1 MKKHQLFLLC
11 IWLLAVA
18 PGAISA
24 KERVYDLAKLGL
36 KADSK
41 RNASPVLRKVIDKIK
56 AECAPTDSVVLRFA
70 PGRYEFHEKGASQ
83 REYYISNHDQVNP
96 KKVGL
101 ALEGFHHLTLDG
113 QGAELVFHGRMLPLA
128 LVNSAHCT
136 LQNFRIDFAHPHIA
150 QIKVVENSPVDG
162 LTFEVAPWVNYRIT
176 KDSVF
181 ETYGEGWTARQG
193 VGIAFEEKTKH
204 LVYQT
209 SDLYYSTKGVKE
221 VSPRVLNAP
230 AWKNERLVLGTV
242 IAMRT
247 WERPAP
253 GIFFSHNVNTTVR
266 NVKVHYAEGMG
277 LLAQLCENITL
288 DGFSVCLKGEQ
299 DPRYFTTQADAT
311 HFSGCKGLILS
322 KSGLYEGMMDDAINV
337 HGTYLKVVKRMDDHT
352 LVGRYMHDQSWG
364 FDWGNPGDRV
374 QFIRSAAI
382 NVHGTY
388 LKVVKRM
395 DDHTLVGRYMHDQS
409 WGFDWGN
416 PGDRV
421 QFIRSATM
429 DLIGEEN
436 RITAIRPYDKE
447 EVKGAREF
455 VITFEKPVAV
465 EINEH
470 AGFGIED
477 LIGEENRITAIR
489 PYDKEEVKGAREF
502 VITFEKP
509 VAVEINEHAGFGIEN
524 LTWTPQVVFSDNVV
538 RNNRARGALFSTPQ
552 DVLVENNLFDH
563 TSGTAILNLT
573 WTPQVV
579 FSDNVV
585 RNNRARG
592 ALFSTP
598 QDVLVENNLFDHT
611 SGTAILLCGDC
622 NGWYETGACRKV
634 VIRRNRFINALT
646 NLFQFTNAV
655 ISIYPEIPN
664 LAEQEKFFHGGKDGG
679 ILIEDNVF
687 ETFDAPILYAKS
699 VDGLIYRR
707 NTVKVNSDYSPFHW
721 NKDRFLLERVTNV
734 KIAE

>member
-150 QIKVVENSPVDG
+150 QIKVVENSPADG

-230 AWKNERLVLGTV
+230 AWKNERLVPGTV

-322 KSGLYEGMMDDAINV
+322 KNGLYEGMMDDAINV

-374 QFIRSAAI
+374 QFIRSA
-382 NVHGTY
+382 
-388 LKVVKRM
+388 M
-395 DDHTLVGRYMHDQS
+395 M
-409 WGFDWGN
+409 
-416 PGDRV
+416 
-421 QFIRSATM
+421 
-429 DLIGEEN
+429 
-436 RITAIRPYDKE
+436 
-447 EVKGAREF
+447 
-455 VITFEKPVAV
+455 
-465 EINEH
+465 
-470 AGFGIED
+470 D

-563 TSGTAILNLT
+563 TSGTAIL
-573 WTPQVV
+573 
-579 FSDNVV
+579 
-585 RNNRARG
+585 
-592 ALFSTP
+592 
-598 QDVLVENNLFDHT
+598 
-611 SGTAILLCGDC
+611 LCGDC

-634 VIRRNRFINALT
+634 VIRHNRFINALT

-664 LAEQEKFFHGGKDGG
+664 LAAQEKFFHGGKDGG